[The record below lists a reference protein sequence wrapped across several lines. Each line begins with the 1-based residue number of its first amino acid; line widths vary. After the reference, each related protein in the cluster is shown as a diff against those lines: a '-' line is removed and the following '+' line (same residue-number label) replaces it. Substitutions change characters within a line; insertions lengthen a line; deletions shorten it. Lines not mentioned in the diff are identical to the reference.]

1 MTTQIISL
9 DKLPQV
15 LTDFAERFPEDA
27 LRAIRQ
33 TARESRVILAKMTSD
48 TKPFS
53 PIDTGAYMRAW
64 QGIPHEEGADI
75 INDVAQAS
83 TLEWGRQPGTYSP
96 IDELTEWVLRKSRGP
111 WNKVFREPDPL
122 GFKAQIRDIRR
133 QYRGARGI
141 KRQEGENVARR
152 VAQRY
157 AAIISEKH
165 YLEGFKPRLV
175 FTRSLPGIFKLLERN
190 LDEALQRAARRNWG
204 LG

>member
-33 TARESRVILAKMTSD
+33 TARESRAILAKTTSD

-75 INDVAQAS
+75 IHIQTDTMRFECSYGDFFSLATTILVAEKN
-83 TLEWGRQPGTYSP
+83 LK
-96 IDELTEWVLRKSRGP
+96 IIKVLK
-111 WNKVFREPDPL
+111 
-122 GFKAQIRDIRR
+122 
-133 QYRGARGI
+133 
-141 KRQEGENVARR
+141 
-152 VAQRY
+152 
-157 AAIISEKH
+157 
-165 YLEGFKPRLV
+165 
-175 FTRSLPGIFKLLERN
+175 
-190 LDEALQRAARRNWG
+190 
-204 LG
+204 